1 MVLSIFGMAVGVAPV
16 IGPVLGGYLAEAYG
30 WRWSFYML
38 VPVGLL
44 AFVGL
49 RLTLPAD
56 TRFTKVQLDWT
67 GFLALATAM
76 AAVQLVLA
84 RGVRLDW
91 LNRRRSSSN
100 A

>member
-1 MVLSIFGMAVGVAPV
+1 M
-16 IGPVLGGYLAEAYG
+16 LGGYLAEIYS

-38 VPVGLL
+38 VPVGVCATDRHELDL
-44 AFVGL
+44 AADK
-49 RLTLPAD
+49 PAAKA
-56 TRFTKVQLDWT
+56 RFDWT
-67 GFLALATAM
+67 GFIALSIAL

-91 LNRRRSSSN
+91 FEFDRDHRSS